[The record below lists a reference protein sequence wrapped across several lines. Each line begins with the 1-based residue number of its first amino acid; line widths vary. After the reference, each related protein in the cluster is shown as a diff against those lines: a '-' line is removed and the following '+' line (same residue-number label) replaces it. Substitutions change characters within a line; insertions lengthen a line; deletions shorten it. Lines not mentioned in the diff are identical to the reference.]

1 MPPGY
6 CAMIVALPGQPRHLK
21 VPRSRKASGGLPI
34 IMAGLG
40 LTIGDAITVNVLGRP
55 ITAKIANLRA
65 IDWRT
70 LRVNFV
76 MVFSPGVI
84 QHAPQTHIAAI
95 RLDPQYENAVENAVA
110 ANFANIS
117 AVRVRDVLKAV
128 SALMDRIAAAVQLTA
143 GFTILAGTLVL
154 AGAVAAG
161 HQRRIYDSV
170 VLKVLGARRR
180 DILATLLLEYGLL
193 ALSTALLAAGL
204 GTFAGWAVLKHVMRA
219 EWLPVAVPVA
229 TTVIGATLFMVCVA
243 LLGTWRSLGQKP
255 AALLRNE

>member
-1 MPPGY
+1 M
-6 CAMIVALPGQPRHLK
+6 
-21 VPRSRKASGGLPI
+21 
-34 IMAGLG
+34 
-40 LTIGDAITVNVLGRP
+40 
-55 ITAKIANLRA
+55 
-65 IDWRT
+65 
-70 LRVNFV
+70 
-76 MVFSPGVI
+76 
-84 QHAPQTHIAAI
+84 
-95 RLDPQYENAVENAVA
+95 ENAVA

-229 TTVIGATLFMVCVA
+229 TTVIGATLFMVCIA